1 MMGARATASGM
12 PTLPAVSTIAQTIQ
26 LSLSPVFMLAGIGAL
41 LNVLAGRLARVID
54 RARVVE
60 GLHPRST
67 GAEHERHVRELRL
80 LDRRI
85 GLINAALFL
94 AVASAVMTCVVV
106 VLLFVAEL
114 AKFHFG
120 TLVAL
125 AFILAM
131 LLLISALIGFI
142 VEVRVSLGA
151 IHVRDELL
159 EEERR

>member
-1 MMGARATASGM
+1 M
-12 PTLPAVSTIAQTIQ
+12 PSLPELSTIAQTIS

-41 LNVLAGRLARVID
+41 LNVLARRLSRVID
-54 RARVVE
+54 RARTLE
-60 GLHPRST
+60 QLHPRSI
-67 GAEHERHVRELRL
+67 GPEHDRHVRELRL

-85 GLINAALFL
+85 TIINAALFL

-114 AKFHFG
+114 AHLHFG

-131 LLLISALIGFI
+131 LLLIAALIGFI

-151 IHVRDELL
+151 IHVREELL
-159 EEERR
+159 QEERR

>member
-1 MMGARATASGM
+1 MQGM

-41 LNVLAGRLARVID
+41 LNVLAGRLSRVID

-67 GAEHERHVRELRL
+67 GPEHDRHVRELRL

-85 GLINAALFL
+85 TIINRALFL
-94 AVASAVMTCVVV
+94 AVASAVLTCVVV
-106 VLLFVAEL
+106 VLLFVANL
-114 AKFHFG
+114 ADFHLG
-120 TLVAL
+120 SAVAI
-125 AFILAM
+125 AFIVAM
-131 LLLISALIGFI
+131 LLLIASLVSFI

-151 IHVRDELL
+151 IHVREELL
-159 EEERR
+159 EEDRR